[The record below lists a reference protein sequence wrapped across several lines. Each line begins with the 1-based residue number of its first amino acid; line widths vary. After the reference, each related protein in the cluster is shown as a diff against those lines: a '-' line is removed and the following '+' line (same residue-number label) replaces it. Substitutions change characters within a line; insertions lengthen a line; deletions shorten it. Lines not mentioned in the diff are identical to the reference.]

1 MPLAMAKKC
10 ERLGQKNTRRATSLS
25 PSVWLT
31 LLVMAIYFASA
42 WLTISLFLYNL
53 FSSLFLYNSLSSLSL
68 SLSLFN
74 SLFLLQLKNIFVMV
88 TQHLYPY
95 KPCFF
100 SLLRLLSPLEQFA
113 SCSPSTHPLF
123 SPYPLPFLSSFSS
136 SLSFI
141 FQLWKVASRKSFGAR
156 S

>member
-31 LLVMAIYFASA
+31 LLVIQTIYFASA
-42 WLTISLFLYNL
+42 WLTLSLLSCSITHSPLSFLYK
-53 FSSLFLYNSLSSLSL
+53 SLS
-68 SLSLFN
+68 
-74 SLFLLQLKNIFVMV
+74 LQLKNIFVMV

-95 KPCFF
+95 IPCFF
-100 SLLRLLSPLEQFA
+100 SLLRLLSPLERFA